1 MEKHKNNI
9 EDNSYTEF
17 DYILTPYVDNL
28 LREHHAQERRLLGID
43 ATEEEKEE
51 LSDLQDQLNE
61 ELEGVREIQE
71 DLVKYLRSSGCNCID
86 NYL

>member
-1 MEKHKNNI
+1 M

-43 ATEEEKEE
+43 ATEEEREE

-86 NYL
+86 KYL

>member
-1 MEKHKNNI
+1 MEKHKKSI

>member
-1 MEKHKNNI
+1 MEKHKKNI